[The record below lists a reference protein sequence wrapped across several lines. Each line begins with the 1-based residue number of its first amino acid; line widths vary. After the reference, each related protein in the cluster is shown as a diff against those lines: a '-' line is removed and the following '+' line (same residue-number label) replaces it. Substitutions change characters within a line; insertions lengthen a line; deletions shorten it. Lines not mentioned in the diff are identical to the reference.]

1 MPYCEQCGVEVDDGV
16 HACPL
21 CGHAIGCREA
31 ADAAGPG
38 ACGQESIGHEPD
50 EREANRPLLAME
62 AMSVVAGISALL
74 CMGID
79 LWSSRG
85 AFSWSLYVFVGLAMA
100 WLPASMPIIFRKK
113 PWLTFATVAP
123 GELLF
128 LFLLNVIYV
137 IRTGS
142 GNWWFLSYA
151 MPIYLLS
158 LGTVTATIVLVAILR
173 TKGLNVAGIIL
184 GAIAIECLGLEIILD
199 LAGGQG
205 LNLEWAPIVAIAA
218 IPASGLSFYFH
229 YRIMK
234 GTFRRSFRV

>member
-1 MPYCEQCGVEVDDGV
+1 MPYCEQCGVEVDEGV

-21 CGHAIGCREA
+21 CGHAIGGRA
-31 ADAAGPG
+31 TADDAGHG
-38 ACGQESIGHEPD
+38 ACGQEPSGPEAGGP
-50 EREANRPLLAME
+50 EANRPLLAME
-62 AMSVVAGISALL
+62 AMSVVAGISAIL

-123 GELLF
+123 GELLL

-137 IRTGS
+137 LRTES
-142 GNWWFLSYA
+142 GGWWFLSYA

-158 LGTVTATIVLVAILR
+158 LGVVTAAIVLVAILK

-184 GAIAIECLGLEIILD
+184 GALAIECLGLEIILD
-199 LAGGQG
+199 LASGHG
-205 LNLEWAPIVAIAA
+205 LNLDWSPIVAIAA

-234 GTFRRSFRV
+234 GTYRRNFRV

>member
-1 MPYCEQCGVEVDDGV
+1 MPYCEQCGVEVDEGV
-16 HACPL
+16 RACPL
-21 CGHAIGCREA
+21 CGHAIGGREA
-31 ADAAGPG
+31 ADAAARE
-38 ACGQESIGHEPD
+38 ACGQETPGHEA
-50 EREANRPLLAME
+50 EGREADRPLLAME

-74 CMGID
+74 CIGID
-79 LWSSRG
+79 LWLSRG
-85 AFSWSLYVFVGLAMA
+85 SFSWSLYVLVGLAMA

-137 IRTGS
+137 LRTGS
-142 GNWWFLSYA
+142 GRWWFLSYA

-158 LGTVTATIVLVAILR
+158 LGSVIATVVLVAILK

-184 GAIAIECLGLEIILD
+184 GALAIECLGLEIILD
-199 LAGGQG
+199 LASGHG
-205 LNLEWAPIVAIAA
+205 LSLVWSPIVAIAA

-234 GTFRRSFRV
+234 GTYRRNFRV

>member
-1 MPYCEQCGVEVDDGV
+1 VDEGV

-21 CGHAIGCREA
+21 CGHPIGGGKTG
-31 ADAAGPG
+31 DTAGQA
-38 ACGQESIGHEPD
+38 ACGQEAAGDAAEDH
-50 EREANRPLLAME
+50 EANRPLLAME
-62 AMSVVAGISALL
+62 AMSVVAGISAIL

-79 LWSSRG
+79 LWASRG
-85 AFSWSLYVFVGLAMA
+85 HFTWSLYVIVGLAMA

-137 IRTGS
+137 LRTGS
-142 GNWWFLSYA
+142 ASWWFLSYA

-158 LGTVTATIVLVAILR
+158 LGVVTATIVLVAILK
-173 TKGLNVAGIIL
+173 TKGLNVAGILL
-184 GAIAIECLGLEIILD
+184 GTIAVECLGLEIILD
-199 LAGGQG
+199 LASGQG
-205 LNLEWAPIVAIAA
+205 LNLEWSPIVAIAA

>member
-1 MPYCEQCGVEVDDGV
+1 MPYCEKCGVEVDDGV
-16 HACPL
+16 RACPL
-21 CGHAIGCREA
+21 CGQVIHGQETMGESSAS
-31 ADAAGPG
+31 
-38 ACGQESIGHEPD
+38 ACGQAPEDREDGESEV
-50 EREANRPLLAME
+50 NRSLLAME

-158 LGTVTATIVLVAILR
+158 LGTVTATVVLVAILK

-199 LAGGQG
+199 LAGGHG